1 MVFYDSLA
9 MKTFF
14 VGWCHH
20 YKFLLICTEIIK
32 HVSPRYGIS
41 LFIEWMVLTTW
52 LSTEM
57 EITFLCLFINQLLL
71 LSSLLSL
78 STLVKPD
85 YYMLF
90 LLFYYYFLFFIIL
103 YIFLLLLR
111 LVVFIII
118 ILFMCILL
126 NGAASQLKFI
136 FLFLKCLLK
145 SLLLYWEIRK
155 YQIKRATPNLIFL
168 PYLLYEYESHNMVF
182 NLKFKWLFFPP
193 YFPAFIKSGQLV
205 FFFCMSFSV

>member
-90 LLFYYYFLFFIIL
+90 LLFYYFFFIFY
-103 YIFLLLLR
+103 YIIYI
-111 LVVFIII
+111 FIII
-118 ILFMCILL
+118 TSGCFYYYY
-126 NGAASQLKFI
+126 FI
-136 FLFLKCLLK
+136 HVY
-145 SLLLYWEIRK
+145 SLEWSCFSAKI
-155 YQIKRATPNLIFL
+155 
-168 PYLLYEYESHNMVF
+168 
-182 NLKFKWLFFPP
+182 
-193 YFPAFIKSGQLV
+193 YFPV
-205 FFFCMSFSV
+205 P